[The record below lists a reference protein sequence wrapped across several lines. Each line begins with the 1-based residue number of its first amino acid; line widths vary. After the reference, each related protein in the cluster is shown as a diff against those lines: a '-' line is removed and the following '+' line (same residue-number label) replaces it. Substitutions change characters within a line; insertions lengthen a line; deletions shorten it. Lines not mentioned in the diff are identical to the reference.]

1 MLVNVAIV
9 IATVVMIV
17 RNNSRHCNNRF
28 LASIYI
34 YIYVSI
40 YLCIYV
46 CIYLS
51 MYLSTYRST
60 CLSRATRL
68 TGPRGTSS
76 ASSARSTRPATS
88 CSPRIRSTKWIY
100 VYMCIYIYIY
110 MYMYTII
117 SILLE

>member
-51 MYLSTYRST
+51 IYVSIYLSIY
-60 CLSRATRL
+60 LSISSDALNRTTRDIECFL
-68 TGPRGTSS
+68 RKEY
-76 ASSARSTRPATS
+76 ASSDFMQPQDQKHKMDI
-88 CSPRIRSTKWIY
+88 CIY
-100 VYMCIYIYIY
+100 VCIYIYIC
-110 MYMYTII
+110 IC
-117 SILLE
+117 ILLFQYY